1 MTLEVRHWD
10 GEWAT
15 HPRELVRASSVEDV
29 VAVLKDAERYP
40 APVRPHGSG
49 HSPAN
54 CREADGGTVI
64 DMLAMNRVVD
74 IGGETATFEAGM
86 LYIDTAEELER
97 RGLQHYI
104 NTEIGSLTVGS
115 AACCQTKDASMP
127 GEYGQLSAYVTGMK
141 IVTPA
146 GEVVEITEDE
156 PELLRAARS
165 SFGLLGVVVE
175 VTFRVRPL
183 QQMAV
188 EHKTFKTDELVERL
202 PELVALDKS
211 LMMYFFP
218 FIDRV
223 LVEFRR
229 HIGEAGSAGRPNRA
243 SWRLRNVTWRT
254 ITPAAAQ
261 IAERLPS
268 RLRGGATDS
277 FNRLLHVMTDRVIA
291 SSKTVPTDQMI
302 RYPHQAGWTAFTSSI
317 WALPEETFRTALPE
331 YRDFVKKYDAEH
343 GWRPNMP
350 AVGYRQEQDQSSLLS
365 YCWDGPVLTIDPV
378 STHRP
383 GWYEFLDEFNEFCS
397 ERGGSPLLNQ
407 TPGLT
412 REQVE
417 RAFGDRL
424 RVLEE
429 HRRRFDPDDRL
440 LSKYFRELLPITSA
454 APVKRGAVGA
464 ETPSP
469 GR

>member
-1 MTLEVRHWD
+1 
-10 GEWAT
+10 
-15 HPRELVRASSVEDV
+15 V
-29 VAVLKDAERYP
+29 VAVMKDAERYP

-64 DMLAMNRVVD
+64 DMLALDRVVA
-74 IGGETATFEAGM
+74 IGEEKATFEAGM
-86 LYIDTAEELER
+86 LYIDTAKELER
-97 RGLQHYI
+97 RGLQHYV

-115 AACCQTKDASMP
+115 AACCQTKDAAMP
-127 GEYGQLSAYVTGMK
+127 GEHGQLSAYVTGMK
-141 IVTPA
+141 IVTPQ

-156 PELLRAARS
+156 PELMQAARS
-165 SFGLLGVVVE
+165 SFGLFGVVVE
-175 VTFRVRPL
+175 VTFRVKPL
-183 QQMAV
+183 QRLAV
-188 EHKTFKTDELVERL
+188 EHKTFKTDDLVDRL
-202 PELVALDKS
+202 PELIAREKS

-229 HIGEAGSAGRPNRA
+229 YTGEKGSPGRPNRA
-243 SWRLRNVTWRT
+243 SWRLRNFTWRT

-261 IAERLPS
+261 LAERLPR
-268 RLRGGATDS
+268 RLRGPVTDG
-277 FNRLLHVMTDRVIA
+277 FDHVLHVMTDRVIA
-291 SSKTVPTDQMI
+291 SSKTSPTDQMI

-317 WALPEETFRTALPE
+317 WAFPEETFRTALPE
-331 YRDFVKKYDAEH
+331 YRDFVKAYDADH

-365 YCWDGPVLTIDPV
+365 YSWDGPVLTIDPV
-378 STHRP
+378 STQRP
-383 GWYEFLDEFNEFCS
+383 GWYEFLDEFNGFCS
-397 ERGGSPLLNQ
+397 ERGGSPLINQ

-412 REQVE
+412 REHVE

-424 RVLEE
+424 RVLDE

-440 LSKYFRELLPITSA
+440 LSEYFRELLPVGSA
-454 APVKRGAVGA
+454 APVDVPA
-464 ETPSP
+464 EVPASAE
-469 GR
+469 